1 MAESFYALPPFMDGG
16 VPYMDRYFFDIQC
29 GGEFFADEEG
39 LNFTDQKSAEIDAM
53 QALIGMAKDS
63 IFSNERPDMAIEVR
77 SATER
82 LFCVS
87 LISRKNGA
95 KH

>member
-1 MAESFYALPPFMDGG
+1 VAESSYALPPFTDGG
-16 VPYMDRYFFDIQC
+16 ALNMALYFFDIQS
-29 GGEFFADEEG
+29 GREFFADEEG
-39 LNFTDQKSAEIDAM
+39 LNMPDQKSAEIEAL
-53 QALIGMAKDS
+53 QTLIGMVKDS
-63 IFSNERPDMAIEVR
+63 IFSHERPDMAIEVR

-87 LISRKNGA
+87 VISRKNGA

>member
-1 MAESFYALPPFMDGG
+1 MAF
-16 VPYMDRYFFDIQC
+16 YFFDIQS
-29 GGEFFADEEG
+29 GREFFADEEG
-39 LNFTDQKSAEIDAM
+39 LDLPNQKSAEIEAM
-53 QALIGMAKDS
+53 QTLAGMVKDS
-63 IFSNERPDMAIEVR
+63 VFVDDRPDMAIEVR

-87 LISRKNGA
+87 LVYRKNGT

>member
-1 MAESFYALPPFMDGG
+1 
-16 VPYMDRYFFDIQC
+16 MDRYFFDIQC

-39 LNFTDQKSAEIDAM
+39 LDFPDQKSAEIDAM

>member
-1 MAESFYALPPFMDGG
+1 MAF
-16 VPYMDRYFFDIQC
+16 YFFDIQS
-29 GGEFFADEEG
+29 GREFFADEEG
-39 LNFTDQKSAEIDAM
+39 LDLPNQKSAEIVAM
-53 QALIGMAKDS
+53 QTLAGMVKDS
-63 IFSNERPDMAIEVR
+63 VFVDDRPDMAIEVR

-87 LISRKNGA
+87 LVYRKNGT

>member
-1 MAESFYALPPFMDGG
+1 MAF
-16 VPYMDRYFFDIQC
+16 YFFDIQS
-29 GGEFFADEEG
+29 GREFFADEEG
-39 LNFTDQKSAEIDAM
+39 LDLPNQKSAEIEAM
-53 QALIGMAKDS
+53 QTLAGMVKDS
-63 IFSNERPDMAIEVR
+63 VFVDDRPDMAIEVR

-87 LISRKNGA
+87 LVHRKNGT

>member
-1 MAESFYALPPFMDGG
+1 MDGSAQ
-16 VPYMDRYFFDIQC
+16 MAFYFFDIQS
-29 GGEFFADEEG
+29 GREFFADEEG
-39 LNFTDQKSAEIDAM
+39 LDLPNQKSAEIEAM
-53 QALIGMAKDS
+53 QTLAGMVKDS
-63 IFSNERPDMAIEVR
+63 VFVDDRPDMAIEVR

-87 LISRKNGA
+87 LVYRKNGT

>member
-1 MAESFYALPPFMDGG
+1 MAL
-16 VPYMDRYFFDIQC
+16 YFFDIQS
-29 GGEFFADEEG
+29 GREFFADEEG
-39 LNFTDQKSAEIDAM
+39 LDFPDQRAAEIEAM
-53 QALIGMAKDS
+53 QTLIGMVKESA
-63 IFSNERPDMAIEVR
+63 FTTERPDMAIEVR
-77 SATER
+77 SAIER